1 MSSEILDSVNRLKD
15 ELLKR
20 IQLLTDGAT
29 SANLDED
36 AYNELVGIITARTHM
51 SSSRLTSEDITN
63 FRLADIERILEI
75 IKVDDDTKKNI
86 INSFNP
92 NVYSVKNSKNQTRV
106 LDIMKFFEEIRR
118 IIVDYLEQ
126 YQMINTN
133 QQNLQ
138 GTKVAEYR
146 YYINLFSKE
155 NFDHLFTEDDI
166 QKLLKLMSNFAI
178 PVSDRQRIL
187 QYIALQNLNV
197 PAIKDPN
204 MDEEYI
210 NLVSKINALY
220 ERYLEGYDKEKEI
233 IELELESDSIDIDLI
248 PSMASDIAKKRK
260 LDEHLVYGILIAM
273 VSGNL
278 LGAYEQALENKMGK
292 DVLDT
297 YKKRMLDVLEL
308 EDNNEFGDVSKAR
321 KIIESTSEFYA
332 KEKANKEDFDQ
343 YLDMLITE
351 IESTGVDMDTAIDL
365 KTLPIIK
372 SISETLDKIDNT
384 EPDGDEYQECLGV
397 LHELID
403 AYEKLVG
410 KKSEVKRK
418 I

>member
-178 PVSDRQRIL
+178 PVSDRQHIL

-210 NLVSKINALY
+210 NSQIKN
-220 ERYLEGYDKEKEI
+220 KEKEI

-308 EDNNEFGDVSKAR
+308 EDTNEFGDVSKAR

-410 KKSEVKRK
+410 KKSEAKRK